1 MPTDIVIQV
10 VQQSALSIPIEVI
23 AGAPGLAATV
33 SIGTTTTGASGTAA
47 TVSNSGTSAAAI
59 LNFTIPRGDPGNAA
73 FTWAD
78 ITGKPSTFPPSAHTH
93 AIADV
98 NNLQT
103 TLDGKASLSHAHII
117 ADVTGLQAALDGKQ
131 ASGSYAAAVHT
142 HAIADVTSLQTALDG
157 KQAAGSYAAAVHTHV
172 IADTTGLQTALDGK
186 AASVHTHAIADVTG
200 LQTLLDDANGT
211 PLNQATVK
219 VVYNQTGSTISKGQ
233 AVYVNGSQ
241 GTRLTVALADATS
254 EATAARTIG
263 IAAQNIAHNATGY
276 IICVGVLSGLNT
288 NALTE
293 GQTIWLAPSAGG
305 LTTTRPTQPNHGVIL
320 GWCVKQGAGASGI
333 IYIKVDN
340 GLELYELHDVL
351 ITTPTNDQV
360 LTYESATGLWK
371 NKTPSGIT
379 NGQSIVNAL
388 IFG

>member
-98 NNLQT
+98 NNLQ
-103 TLDGKASLSHAHII
+103 S
-117 ADVTGLQAALDGKQ
+117 ALDGKQ

-211 PLNQATVK
+211 PLNQTTVK

-241 GTRLTVALADATS
+241 GTRLTVALAAATS

-293 GQTIWLAPSAGG
+293 GQAIWLAPSAGG
-305 LTTTRPTQPNHGVIL
+305 LTTIRPTQPNHGVIL
-320 GWCVKQGAGASGI
+320 GWCVKQGPGASGI

-360 LTYESATGLWK
+360 LTYESATALWK